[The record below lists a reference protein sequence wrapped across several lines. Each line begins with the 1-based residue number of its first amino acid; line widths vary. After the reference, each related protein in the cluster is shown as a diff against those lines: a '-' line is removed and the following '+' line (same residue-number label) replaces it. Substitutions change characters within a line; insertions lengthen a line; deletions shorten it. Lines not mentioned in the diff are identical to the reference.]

1 MIDINKNIG
10 IGRIERWLKW
20 LQYKL
25 SKKQFLL
32 IASILVGLSAGFAAI
47 LLKLFVHYIFLAATY
62 DKLSNFRFLYL
73 VLPGIGLLL
82 TVIMSRYFFKHK
94 LTKGLAQVHAAIAKK
109 NSSMPNNLIYDQV
122 LTSSVT
128 VGFGGS
134 TGLEAPIVVTGA
146 AIGSNFSRKYKL
158 SIKDRTLL
166 LACGVAGGIGAAF
179 NAPIAG
185 VLFALEVLLLD
196 ISITAFIPLI
206 IAAASG
212 ALITKII
219 LHDGILL
226 TFSLKETFDYTNVP
240 FYAVLGL
247 LAGLASV
254 YHMRTF
260 LKIENLTQRLKG
272 GVYIKVLIGG
282 AILAALIFIFPSL
295 FGEGYQSIKI
305 LADKDPRS
313 LMDNSLFENF
323 NKYPWV
329 VLCFTV
335 VVMFAK
341 PFATALTLGAGG
353 NGGNFAPSLFV
364 GAYLGYS
371 FSEAL
376 NLSGFFNLPVNNFT
390 IVGMAGILAGI
401 YHAPLTAIFLIAE
414 ITGGY
419 TLMIP
424 LMLVASISYAVSKY
438 FEPFAMDIKRSVKKG
453 EALTQDRDKNILF
466 SLKTDEFIEADY
478 PLLHPEDHLEELIEI
493 LAHSSRTVFPV
504 INENKELLGLVW
516 LDNVRSVMFKPEL
529 YQDLTVGELM
539 SECKQ
544 TISPQDAMEQVM
556 HIFETTNQ
564 IVLPIVEN
572 GYYRGF
578 INKSTIFSA
587 YRKSLK
593 INTLD

>member
-1 MIDINKNIG
+1 MDWNKLIG

-20 LQYKL
+20 LQHHL
-25 SKKQFLL
+25 NKKQFLL
-32 IASILVGLSAGFAAI
+32 IASILVGLSAGLAAVV
-47 LLKLFVHYIFLAATY
+47 LKTFVHYIFLAATY
-62 DKLSNFRFLYL
+62 DKLSDFRFLYL
-73 VLPGIGLLL
+73 VLPVVGLLL
-82 TVIMSRYFFKHK
+82 TVLISRYLLKNK
-94 LTKGLAQVHAAIAKK
+94 LTKGLPQVHAAIAKK
-109 NSSMPNNLIYDQV
+109 NSSMPQHLMYDQV

-128 VGFGGS
+128 VGLGGS

-146 AIGSNFSRKYKL
+146 AIGANFSRKYRL

-206 IAAASG
+206 IAAATG
-212 ALITKII
+212 ALVTKII

-260 LKIENLTQRLKG
+260 LKIESLMRRLKAG
-272 GVYIKVLIGG
+272 IYLKVLIGG
-282 AILAALIFIFPSL
+282 AFLAALIFIFPSL

-305 LADKDPRS
+305 LADQDPSS
-313 LMDNSLFENF
+313 LMDNSLFEKF
-323 NKYPWV
+323 NKNPWV
-329 VLCFTV
+329 VLAFTA

-341 PFATALTLGAGG
+341 PLATALTLGSGG

-371 FSEAL
+371 FSAAL
-376 NLSGFFNLPVNNFT
+376 NLTGYFHIPVNNFT

-424 LMLVASISYAVSKY
+424 LMLVSSISYAVSKY

-478 PLLHPEDHLEELIEI
+478 PLLYPENQLEDLIEI
-493 LAHSSRTVFPV
+493 LAQSSRTVFPV
-504 INENKELLGLVW
+504 INRRKELLGVIW

-529 YQDLTVGELM
+529 YQQITIGELM
-539 SECKQ
+539 TETKQ
-544 TISPQDAMEQVM
+544 TISPQDPMETVM
-556 HIFETTNQ
+556 QIFEATDH

-572 GYYRGF
+572 GYYKGF
-578 INKSTIFSA
+578 ISKSTIFSA
-587 YRKSLK
+587 YRKALK
-593 INTLD
+593 INTLE